1 VTTRIVSEMV
11 LVDTC
16 GWIEWLTDGKLAND
30 YAPWFQEPENLLVPT
45 IVQFD
50 LYKWTKRERDEALAL
65 RTVAL
70 TEQAT
75 VVPLDTSLALLAGD
89 FALEHG
95 LALADAVVYA
105 TARQHEALLVTSDRH
120 FEGLAGV
127 EYFRK

>member
-1 VTTRIVSEMV
+1 MV

-89 FALEHG
+89 FALEHC